1 MVVPVGVIKRATA
14 AMAVVAWTTMVAV
27 EASTT
32 TVASFDLRVDGVVVF
47 FCVKLTGCSDNF
59 DKTMT
64 HLLIQSKD
72 VNIHF
77 YEFLLKALICAAS
90 LKPRA
95 CFLFWYFYPQKMW

>member
-1 MVVPVGVIKRATA
+1 MVVPVGVIKRVTA

-27 EASTT
+27 QASTT

-47 FCVKLTGCSDNF
+47 FCVKLAGCSDNF

-77 YEFLLKALICAAS
+77 LRISFKGTDLRRVA
-90 LKPRA
+90 
-95 CFLFWYFYPQKMW
+95 